1 MKQKIKQLLCL
12 LLACQLFTGTAW
24 ARPDWPADTGIQAEA
39 GIVMD
44 ADSGAILFGQ
54 NIHVP
59 YPPASITKI
68 LTALIV
74 LEHAQPDEMVTFTEN
89 ACNSVESDSGNKLG
103 VVPGDTLTVEDCLYG
118 LLLVSANQ
126 AANALA
132 EHVAG
137 SIPAFVDMMNDK
149 LAELGCTESHF
160 DNPSG
165 LNGDTQYVTA
175 YDMAL
180 IAQAAYQNE
189 TLLEIS
195 SVKNHKLAPTINYPG
210 GLTVSQEHR
219 LLKEG
224 DDFYYSPAKA
234 GKTGYLQAAGN
245 TLVTYAEKDGRRL
258 VSVVL
263 KGQPRQYFTDSTEL
277 LSFGFRNFQNAVIA
291 DYESRYVTGNE
302 IINLDRGSFQA
313 SDLMVDPE
321 SVITLPLGSTFS
333 DAELS
338 LDPLPENHPDR
349 AVALFTYT
357 YNDRVIGTA
366 YLMAKD
372 GVLIGDEEPETVPEE
387 TEVSETEEA
396 TPSNLSGSSKGG
408 LTPAA
413 LGIIMKGVGIVLVL
427 GLIAAAAAWIVYRR
441 RKEAEALARRREAR
455 RKRLIQSGEEEE
467 FERLLAE
474 WKVRDAASGRKKSHS
489 DRKDRS

>member
-74 LEHAQPDEMVTFTEN
+74 LEHAQPDEMVTFTET

-189 TLLEIS
+189 PLLEIS

-210 GLTVSQEHR
+210 GLTVNQEHR

-291 DYESRYVTGNE
+291 DYESRYVTGDE

-408 LTPAA
+408 NHHERGRNRSCPWFDCSSCCLDCLPAQKRSRGPGPPPGSPQKA
-413 LGIIMKGVGIVLVL
+413 SDAVRRGRRVRT
-427 GLIAAAAAWIVYRR
+427 AA
-441 RKEAEALARRREAR
+441 
-455 RKRLIQSGEEEE
+455 G
-467 FERLLAE
+467 
-474 WKVRDAASGRKKSHS
+474 
-489 DRKDRS
+489 

>member
-74 LEHAQPDEMVTFTEN
+74 LEHAQPDEMVTFTET

-210 GLTVSQEHR
+210 GLTVNQEHR

-234 GKTGYLQAAGN
+234 GKPVIFRPQEIRWLLMQKKT
-245 TLVTYAEKDGRRL
+245 AEDW
-258 VSVVL
+258 
-263 KGQPRQYFTDSTEL
+263 FL
-277 LSFGFRNFQNAVIA
+277 LS
-291 DYESRYVTGNE
+291 
-302 IINLDRGSFQA
+302 
-313 SDLMVDPE
+313 
-321 SVITLPLGSTFS
+321 
-333 DAELS
+333 
-338 LDPLPENHPDR
+338 
-349 AVALFTYT
+349 
-357 YNDRVIGTA
+357 
-366 YLMAKD
+366 
-372 GVLIGDEEPETVPEE
+372 
-387 TEVSETEEA
+387 
-396 TPSNLSGSSKGG
+396 
-408 LTPAA
+408 
-413 LGIIMKGVGIVLVL
+413 
-427 GLIAAAAAWIVYRR
+427 
-441 RKEAEALARRREAR
+441 
-455 RKRLIQSGEEEE
+455 
-467 FERLLAE
+467 
-474 WKVRDAASGRKKSHS
+474 
-489 DRKDRS
+489 